1 MDIGCALYD
10 FLLYLMWRR
19 QTSRNVKEEVMLGKR
34 MLKDIAANQDGINI
48 MLVRFEGR
56 AFIVPALNRG
66 LILPLSLPMPQRRGE
81 LVHKSFGGA
90 GKKKM
95 KTAVI
100 PWRIDRLWRTKGEV
114 TSRHSE
120 SVS

>member
-1 MDIGCALYD
+1 MKIDKKDGCALYD

-19 QTSRNVKEEVMLGKR
+19 QTSRNVREEVMLGKR
-34 MLKDIAANQDGINI
+34 MLLCGDRTKDIAAKQDGINI

-56 AFIVPALNRG
+56 AFIPAALNCG

-95 KTAVI
+95 KTVVI
-100 PWRIDRLWRTKGEV
+100 PWRIDRLWRTKG
-114 TSRHSE
+114 R
-120 SVS
+120 